1 MKTVNLILAFHNHQ
15 PIGNFESVF
24 ARAFDKA
31 YRPLMDLVEQ
41 YPRIRVT
48 QHYSGILLEW
58 LKKHQP
64 GFLRRMA
71 GWVKEGRVEPMGG
84 AYYEAILPII
94 PEVDR
99 ITQIRKL
106 SSAVQKEFGAEPEG
120 LWLAE
125 RVWEQHLTRWIVDA
139 GLRYV
144 AVDDTHFRHA
154 GFEPE
159 ELTGYFLTEDQGRT
173 LAVFPISKALR
184 YAIPFQPV
192 ERTIEFLRSRAT
204 EDGRAI
210 VVFADDG
217 EKFGIWPK
225 TFDHVY
231 GSGWLADLF
240 KALSDHADWIRIIH
254 FGEALRTLPP
264 SGRTYLPDASYDEMM
279 QWALPVRQSHAFEEL
294 IQGIPKDEAGERQR
308 RFLKGGF
315 WRNFLVKYPEA
326 NVMYRKML
334 RVSSR
339 AADLKRKRKKVSRS
353 TEQKILAAQCNDPY
367 WHGVFGGLYLPVL
380 RYPVFRNLIAA
391 ESDLDRVER
400 QRSVTWEMT
409 DLDGDGSNE
418 ILIETPEL
426 NCYLK
431 PDAGGSIFELDFKS
445 ISLNLLDIISRR
457 EESYHRRLAEAAQP
471 GAGTVASIHDVI
483 LAKEPGLEKEL
494 NYDWYRHGSLID
506 HFFGP
511 QTTLDGVRRCAYPE
525 IGDFVNGSYAA
536 IVRRSGASVAVT
548 LSRDG
553 AVWNEGAPHRLRVT
567 KTLAFEPGR
576 SDLVTEY
583 RIENGEDRPVDLW
596 FGVEFCVGLQAGDEP
611 DRYYHSEG
619 SPLEDVRLRSTGELA
634 GIRMLGM
641 RDEWL
646 GADVQIGTGT
656 PATFWRFPLETI
668 SLSEEGF
675 ERIFQSSVVIP
686 HWRIRLESGK
696 HWEET
701 VTHRFRPLNNKG
713 RHP

>member
-15 PIGNFESVF
+15 PVGNFEWVF
-24 ARAFDKA
+24 TRAFEKA

-41 YPRIRVT
+41 YPAIRIS
-48 QHYSGILLEW
+48 QHYSGVLLEW

-71 GWVKEGRVEPMGG
+71 DWVREGKVEPMGG
-84 AYYEAILPII
+84 AYYEAVLPVI
-94 PEVDR
+94 PESDR

-106 SSAVQKEFGAEPEG
+106 SSFVHKEFGAQPEG

-125 RVWEQHLTRWIVDA
+125 RVWEQHLTRWIADA

-154 GFEPE
+154 GLDPE
-159 ELTGYFLTEDQGRT
+159 ELTGYYMTEDQGRT

-254 FGEALRTLPP
+254 FGEALRALPP
-264 SGRTYLPDASYDEMM
+264 AGRTYLPDASYEEMM
-279 QWALPVRQSHAFEEL
+279 QWALPARQAHAFEDL
-294 IQGIPKDEAGERQR
+294 IRDLPNDGAGRERR

-315 WRNFLVKYPEA
+315 WRNFLVRYPEA

-339 AADLKRKRKKVSRS
+339 AAELKRRRRKVSRK
-353 TEQKILAAQCNDPY
+353 TEDKILAAQCNDPY

-391 ESDLDRVER
+391 ESELDRVEGR
-400 QRSVTWEMT
+400 RSVTVDTT
-409 DLDGDGSNE
+409 DLDGDGANE
-418 ILIETPEL
+418 ILIETPVL

-457 EESYHRRLAEAAQP
+457 EESYHRRLAEAAQADA
-471 GAGTVASIHDVI
+471 GAVASIHDVI

-511 QTTLDGVRRCAYPE
+511 QTTLEGVRRCTYPE
-525 IGDFVNGSYAA
+525 IGDFVTGSYTAV
-536 IVRRSGASVAVT
+536 VRRSGKAAAVT

-553 AVWNEGAPHRLRVT
+553 AVWNDGVPHRLRVR
-567 KTLAFEPGR
+567 KTLRIGPA
-576 SDLVTEY
+576 STDLVTEY
-583 RIENGEDRPVDLW
+583 RVENGEDRPVDLW
-596 FGVEFCVGLQAGDEP
+596 FGVEFCAGLQAGDEP
-611 DRYYHSEG
+611 DRYYHVKGRS
-619 SPLEDVRLRSTGELA
+619 LADARLRSSGEEA
-634 GIRMLGM
+634 GITTLGM

-646 GADVQIGTGT
+646 GADVQIVTGT

-668 SLSEEGF
+668 SLSEQGF
-675 ERIFQSSVVIP
+675 ERIFQGSVVIP
-686 HWRIRLESGK
+686 QWRIHLEPGK

-701 VTHRFRPLNNKG
+701 VTHCFRPLNNKG